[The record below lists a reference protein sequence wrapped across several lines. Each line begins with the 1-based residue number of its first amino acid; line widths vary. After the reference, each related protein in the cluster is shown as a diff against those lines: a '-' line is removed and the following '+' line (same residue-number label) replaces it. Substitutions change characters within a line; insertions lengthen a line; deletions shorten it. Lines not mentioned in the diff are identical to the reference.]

1 MEWIKGIKRG
11 NNMKFTIDAKE
22 FEKALTDVLLKGK
35 YVIGVG
41 LSNSSLDDYFYAQ
54 LKENTLSIWN
64 VDTISSLIVNTRLTV
79 DGDKDGAFVGYAKTL
94 LPYLKDFTGEVEIDS
109 GDIITMKNINSKVS
123 QPVIVHHPNMD
134 GISRVRDM
142 VREVRYEETL
152 DKLWNFGKNKYEGA
166 FQLPSNTFND
176 TMKLA
181 ELVGEGVYHLN
192 YKHDES
198 KLLFSS
204 STNNN
209 NRFETS
215 IDLEGNIGE
224 SATLDFSGPLHNF
237 FDKDTMLNFYVK
249 DDFPIL
255 IMSDNKLLVKAP
267 NITN

>member
-1 MEWIKGIKRG
+1 MEWTKGIKRG

-22 FEKALTDVLLKGK
+22 LESALTDVLLKGK

-79 DGDKDGAFVGYAKTL
+79 DGDKDGAFVGDAKTL
-94 LPYLKDFTGEVEIDS
+94 LPYLKKFSGEVEINS
-109 GDIITMKNINSKVS
+109 GDIIIMKNINSKVS

-142 VREVRYEETL
+142 VKSTTYEEDL
-152 DKLWNFGKNKYEGA
+152 ENLWDFGKSKFEGA
-166 FQLPSNTFND
+166 FRLDSNTFSE

-181 ELVGEGVYHLN
+181 ELVGAGVYHLDYN
-192 YKHDES
+192 HDKN

-209 NRFETS
+209 NKFETS

-249 DDFPIL
+249 DDFPML
-255 IMSDNKLLVKAP
+255 IISDNKLLLKAP
-267 NITN
+267 NIAN